1 MHCWLNPI
9 AKGKSYRKCQ
19 IIVAIR
25 VGSKQSMQGF
35 RSIFSSYMLH
45 HISPSNEFPG
55 LCQLSAI
62 PGLCQLSAINIE
74 LGIYLGETPYKCN
87 TKKKYQYDFSYSK
100 NIANLE
106 AFRYVIF
113 SSINLFFWRVGWHSI
128 IFTYII
134 TLK

>member
-45 HISPSNEFPG
+45 HISPKEFPG

-87 TKKKYQYDFSYSK
+87 TKKIPTWFFIFQKYSK
-100 NIANLE
+100 
-106 AFRYVIF
+106 FRSVSLRHF
-113 SSINLFFWRVGWHSI
+113 LQHKHFFWRVGWHSI

>member
-1 MHCWLNPI
+1 MHCWHNPI

-19 IIVAIR
+19 IIVLAIR

-45 HISPSNEFPG
+45 HTSPNEFPG
-55 LCQLSAI
+55 LCQFSAI

-87 TKKKYQYDFSYSK
+87 TKKKYQNDFSYSK

-106 AFRYVIF
+106 AFHYVIF

-128 IFTYII
+128 III
-134 TLK
+134 TLKY